1 MNRGRNLQNFLAMVR
16 NVKLEI
22 ELYEPMRL
30 WLQEYLEDKYKGAE
44 IITFDS
50 HAKTLDTF
58 LEQENIISLYPQ
70 TVGLDIQIDVLG
82 IIKKKQGAEIV
93 FIEAKKTQLNL
104 HDLGQLWA
112 YCKLC
117 EPSEAFLLSSAGLG
131 SLNKI
136 MNNLHRTDL
145 LEFGDGKKIR
155 KMQLAKWDIGRGSLD
170 DKTLVPKI

>member
-44 IITFDS
+44 IITIDS
-50 HAKTLDTF
+50 HARTLDTY

-93 FIEAKKTQLNL
+93 FIEAKKR
-104 HDLGQLWA
+104 
-112 YCKLC
+112 
-117 EPSEAFLLSSAGLG
+117 S
-131 SLNKI
+131 
-136 MNNLHRTDL
+136 
-145 LEFGDGKKIR
+145 
-155 KMQLAKWDIGRGSLD
+155 
-170 DKTLVPKI
+170 

>member
-1 MNRGRNLQNFLAMVR
+1 MAQNV
-16 NVKLEI
+16 NLEI

-30 WLQEYLEDKYKGAE
+30 WLDVYLRDKYRGAE
-44 IITFDS
+44 IITIDS
-50 HAKTLDTF
+50 HARTLDVF
-58 LEQENIISLYPQ
+58 LEEYGIINQYPE

-82 IIKKKQGAEIV
+82 IIKQPRQAEIV

-117 EPSEAFLLSSAGLG
+117 SPAEAFLLSSAGMG

-136 MNNLHRTDL
+136 LNNLQRTDL
-145 LEFGDGKKIR
+145 LRYGDGRIIR
-155 KMQLAKWDIGRGSLD
+155 TMQVAKWDLNRNSID
-170 DKTLVPKI
+170 YKTLVPKV

>member
-1 MNRGRNLQNFLAMVR
+1 MAR
-16 NVKLEI
+16 NVNLEI

-30 WLQEYLEDKYKGAE
+30 WLGEYLRDKYRGAE
-44 IITFDS
+44 IITIDS
-50 HAKTLDTF
+50 HARTLDVF
-58 LEQENIISLYPQ
+58 LEEHGIINQYPE

-82 IIKKKQGAEIV
+82 IIKQPRQAEIV

-117 EPSEAFLLSSAGLG
+117 SPAEAFLLSSAGMG

-136 MNNLHRTDL
+136 LNNLRRTDL
-145 LEFGDGKKIR
+145 LRYGDGKKI
-155 KMQLAKWDIGRGSLD
+155 KTMLVAKWDLSKQSID
-170 DKTLVPKI
+170 YKTLVPKI